1 MDTYRIEKIENPAT
15 KFAWCVRTEKQVKLG
30 RSGYLCETEKEAE
43 TVLASI
49 EQQCLLAEVDDK
61 ELKIFDIRTTT
72 TYSKRYFIKAHSKE
86 SAEALIVSEDYNI
99 DDCKVENML
108 DTQIDSVTESDEDYV
123 WWKHNDK

>member
-1 MDTYRIEKIENPAT
+1 MDTYRIEKIENPGT

-49 EQQCLLAEVDDK
+49 DKIEVDDK

>member
-1 MDTYRIEKIENPAT
+1 MDTYRIEKIENPGT
-15 KFAWCVRTEKQVKLG
+15 KFTWCVRTEKQVKLG
-30 RSGYLCETEKEAE
+30 RNGYLCETEKEAE

-49 EQQCLLAEVDDK
+49 DKIEVDDK

-86 SAEALIVSEDYNI
+86 SAEALIVSEEYNI
-99 DDCKVENML
+99 DDCKVQNML

>member
-1 MDTYRIEKIENPAT
+1 MDTYRIEKIENPGT
-15 KFAWCVRTEKQVKLG
+15 KFTWCVRTEKQVKLG

-49 EQQCLLAEVDDK
+49 DKIEVDDK

-86 SAEALIVSEDYNI
+86 SAEALIVSEEYNI
-99 DDCKVENML
+99 DDCKVQNML

>member
-1 MDTYRIEKIENPAT
+1 MDTYRIEKIENPGP
-15 KFAWCVRTEKQVKLG
+15 KFPWCVRTERQQKRG
-30 RSGYLCETEKEAE
+30 RSGYLCKTKTEAE

-49 EQQCLLAEVDDK
+49 DKIEVDDK

>member
-1 MDTYRIEKIENPAT
+1 MDTFRIEKIENPGT
-15 KFAWCVRTEKQVKLG
+15 KFTWCVRTEKQVKLG
-30 RSGYLCETEKEAE
+30 RNGYLCETEKEAE

-49 EQQCLLAEVDDK
+49 DKIEVDDK

-86 SAEALIVSEDYNI
+86 SAEALIVSEEYNI
-99 DDCKVENML
+99 DDCKVQNML

>member
-1 MDTYRIEKIENPAT
+1 MDTYRIEKIENPGT
-15 KFAWCVRTEKQVKLG
+15 KFTWCVRTEKQVKLG
-30 RSGYLCETEKEAE
+30 RNGYLCETEKEAE

-49 EQQCLLAEVDDK
+49 DKIEVDDK

-86 SAEALIVSEDYNI
+86 SAEALIVSEEYNI

-108 DTQIDSVTESDEDYV
+108 DTQIDSVTESAEDYV

>member
-1 MDTYRIEKIENPAT
+1 MDAYRIEKIENPGT
-15 KFAWCVRTEKQVKLG
+15 KFTWCVRTEKQVKLG

-49 EQQCLLAEVDDK
+49 DKIEVDDK

-86 SAEALIVSEDYNI
+86 SAEALIVSEEYNI
-99 DDCKVENML
+99 DDCKVQNML

>member
-1 MDTYRIEKIENPAT
+1 MDTYRIEKIENPGT
-15 KFAWCVRTEKQVKLG
+15 KFTWCVRTEKQVKLG
-30 RSGYLCETEKEAE
+30 RNGYLCETEKEAE

-49 EQQCLLAEVDDK
+49 DKIEVDDK

-86 SAEALIVSEDYNI
+86 SAEALIVSEEYNI
-99 DDCKVENML
+99 DDCKVQNML
-108 DTQIDSVTESDEDYV
+108 DTQIDSVTESAEDYV

>member
-30 RSGYLCETEKEAE
+30 RNGYLCETEKEAE

-49 EQQCLLAEVDDK
+49 DKIEVDDK

-72 TYSKRYFIKAHSKE
+72 TYIKRYFIKAHSKE
-86 SAEALIVSEDYNI
+86 SAEALIVSEEYNI
-99 DDCKVENML
+99 DDCKVQNML

>member
-1 MDTYRIEKIENPAT
+1 MDTYRIEKIENPGT
-15 KFAWCVRTEKQVKLG
+15 KFTWCVRTEKQVKLG
-30 RSGYLCETEKEAE
+30 RNGYLCETEKEAE

-49 EQQCLLAEVDDK
+49 DKIEVDDK
-61 ELKIFDIRTTT
+61 ELKICDIRTTT

-86 SAEALIVSEDYNI
+86 SAEALIVSEEYNI
-99 DDCKVENML
+99 DDCKVQNML

>member
-1 MDTYRIEKIENPAT
+1 MDTYRIEKIENPGT
-15 KFAWCVRTEKQVKLG
+15 KFTWCVRTEKQVKLG
-30 RSGYLCETEKEAE
+30 RNGYLCETEKEAE

-49 EQQCLLAEVDDK
+49 DKIEVDDK

-108 DTQIDSVTESDEDYV
+108 DTQIDSVTESAEDYV

>member
-1 MDTYRIEKIENPAT
+1 M
-15 KFAWCVRTEKQVKLG
+15 RTEKQVKLG
-30 RSGYLCETEKEAE
+30 RNGYLCETEKEAE

-49 EQQCLLAEVDDK
+49 DKIEVDDK

-86 SAEALIVSEDYNI
+86 SAEALIVSEEYNI
-99 DDCKVENML
+99 DDCKVQNML

>member
-30 RSGYLCETEKEAE
+30 RRGYLCETEKEAE
-43 TVLASI
+43 IVLSSM
-49 EQQCLLAEVDDK
+49 DK
-61 ELKIFDIRTTT
+61 ELKICDIRTTT
-72 TYSKRYFIKAHSKE
+72 TYSKRYFVRAHSKE

-108 DTQIDSVTESDEDYV
+108 DTQIHSVTESDEDYV

>member
-1 MDTYRIEKIENPAT
+1 MDTFRIEKIENPAT

-30 RSGYLCETEKEAE
+30 RNGYLCETEKEAE

-49 EQQCLLAEVDDK
+49 DKIEVDDK

-86 SAEALIVSEDYNI
+86 SAEALIVSEEYNI

-108 DTQIDSVTESDEDYV
+108 DTQIDSVTESDEGYV

>member
-1 MDTYRIEKIENPAT
+1 MDTYRIEKIENHGT
-15 KFAWCVRTEKQVKLG
+15 KFTWCVRTEKQVKLG
-30 RSGYLCETEKEAE
+30 RNGYLCETEKEAE
-43 TVLASI
+43 TVLASMF
-49 EQQCLLAEVDDK
+49 ATSNMDK

-108 DTQIDSVTESDEDYV
+108 DTQIDSVTESAEDYV